1 MTTIVTN
8 RRAAYMEYYNKT
20 LCVTFDELT
29 SGGIISG
36 STLMK
41 NVQRGNIQCAR
52 QGKGEGNY
60 ALYVY
65 ASLPMKYRIMFEA
78 KYGNPSDVLKAQE
91 LKDCVKEDSDA
102 RLFFESF
109 EYDLN
114 GVQTRLSQKLID
126 EYTMNASVVR
136 YLCEHLNRL
145 IVSTHALGG
154 GRRSDLWDIVFT
166 QSEKLREVTSHTL
179 PKNLSRLKEKMSQF
193 KKSGY
198 ESLISGKVGNK
209 NTLKITEDA
218 GRRLIA
224 LKRSRVPVL
233 TDSQIFETFN
243 SEAEGKGWKPL
254 KSVRSLKMWLESAA
268 IEPLWHDAVYG
279 EMSAHQKFDRRHKTQ
294 LPAMRDALWYG
305 DGTKINLYYR
315 DDDGKVRTTSVY
327 EVIDAATEVFLGF
340 CISDNEDY
348 EAQYMA
354 YRMAIQVSGH
364 KPYEIVH
371 DNQGGHKKLQN
382 QKFFDKLCHIHRTTA
397 PYNGAS
403 KTIESVF
410 GRFQQQVLHKDW
422 RFTGQN
428 ITAKKDSSRPNMEYI
443 EANKDKLYTYD
454 ELKAAY
460 LKARTEWNEM
470 AHPATGEQRM
480 KMYEQSENPET
491 PVVTASDMIDM
502 FWVTCERM
510 STFTSSG
517 IEITVKGKKR
527 VYEVMSEPGVPDIE
541 WRRKHTYQK
550 FVVKYDPYDFQ
561 SIRLYWKDKAGE
573 LRFERVAEPYIVI
586 HRAIQEQTDGEAA
599 FIRQQQAAAETSR
612 IERQVAAREIEYAE
626 GVAPEQHGLVS
637 PELKG
642 VRKDVQRQIDRRL
655 RKYGKEPEELSLGRV
670 TKKVSKMDWSEVS
683 ETVSIDMK
691 KLAGKL

>member
-1 MTTIVTN
+1 
-8 RRAAYMEYYNKT
+8 MEYFNKI
-20 LCVTFDELT
+20 LCVTFDELA
-29 SGGIISG
+29 GGDNPVIAG

-41 NVQRGNIQCAR
+41 NVQRGNVQCAR

-65 ASLPMKYRIMFEA
+65 ASLPVKYRMKFEE
-78 KYGNPSDVLKAQE
+78 KYGKPADVLKQQE
-91 LKDCVKEDSDA
+91 LKDWVREDGKA
-102 RLFFESF
+102 REFFEVF

-126 EYTMNASVVR
+126 EYTSNATVLGLLWQKMNELTAT
-136 YLCEHLNRL
+136 
-145 IVSTHALGG
+145 THALGG
-154 GRRSDLWDIVFT
+154 GRRSDLWDIIFA
-166 QSEKLREVTSHTL
+166 QSEKLREVTKHTL

-193 KKSGY
+193 KKDGY
-198 ESLISGKVGNK
+198 GTLISGKIGNK
-209 NTLKITEDA
+209 NTLKITEEA
-218 GRRLIA
+218 SRRLIA

-243 SEAEGKGWKPL
+243 AEAEGKGWKPL
-254 KSVRSLKMWLESAA
+254 KSIRSLKTWLDSAA

-294 LPAMRDALWYG
+294 LPTMRDALWYG
-305 DGTKINLYYR
+305 DGTKLNLYYR

-327 EVIDAATEVFLGF
+327 EVIDAATETFLGF
-340 CISDNEDY
+340 HISDNEDY
-348 EAQYMA
+348 EAQYMS

-382 QKFFDKLCHIHRTTA
+382 QQFFDKLCHIHRTTA

-428 ITAKKDSSRPNMEYI
+428 ITAKKANSRANLEFI
-443 EANKDKLYTYD
+443 EANKDKLYTLA

-470 AHPATGEQRM
+470 AHPATGEQRI
-480 KMYEQSENPET
+480 KMYENSTNPET

-502 FWVTCERM
+502 FWVTCDRM

-517 IEITVKGKKR
+517 IEITVKGQKR
-527 VYEVMSEPGVPDIE
+527 TYEVMSATGTPDIE

-550 FVVKYDPYDFQ
+550 FVVKYDPYDFS

-573 LRFERVAEPYIVI
+573 LRFERVAEPYLLI
-586 HRAIQEQTDGEAA
+586 HRAIQEQTEGEAA
-599 FIRQQQAAAETSR
+599 FIRAQQTATEQSR
-612 IERQVAAREIEYAE
+612 IERQVAAKKIEYAE
-626 GVAPEQHGLVS
+626 GVAPEQNGLVT
-637 PELKG
+637 PDLKG
-642 VRKDVQRQIDRRL
+642 VSADVQRQIDRRT
-655 RKYGKEPEELSLGRV
+655 RKYSAAPEELSLGKWTKRV
-670 TKKVSKMDWSEVS
+670 SSIDFADMLEQKKIEMDAKKV
-683 ETVSIDMK
+683 
-691 KLAGKL
+691 AGKL

>member
-1 MTTIVTN
+1 
-8 RRAAYMEYYNKT
+8 MEYYNRT
-20 LCVTFDELT
+20 LCVTYAELT
-29 SGGIISG
+29 GGDNPIIRR
-36 STLMK
+36 STLLS
-41 NVQRGNIQCAR
+41 NVQRGNIQNVR

-65 ASLPMKYRIMFEA
+65 ASLPMKYRMMFEA
-78 KYGNPSDVLKAQE
+78 KYGKPADVLKAQE
-91 LKDCVKEDSDA
+91 LKEWVKEDGDA
-102 RLFFESF
+102 RAFYEAF

-126 EYTMNASVVR
+126 EYTQNASV
-136 YLCEHLNRL
+136 LRL
-145 IVSTHALGG
+145 LWERMNELTATTHALGG
-154 GRRSDLWDIVFT
+154 GRRGDLWDIVFT

-179 PKNLSRLKEKMSQF
+179 PKNLARLKEKMSQF
-193 KKSGY
+193 KKNGY
-198 ESLISGKVGNK
+198 ESLISGKIGNK
-209 NTLKITEDA
+209 NTLKITKDA

-243 SEAEGKGWKPL
+243 QECEAKGWKPL
-254 KSVRSLKMWLESAA
+254 KSVRSLKTWLESAA

-294 LPAMRDALWYG
+294 LPSMRDALWYG

-315 DDDGKVRTTSVY
+315 DDEGKVRTTSVY

-428 ITAKKDSSRPNMEYI
+428 ITAKKDSSRPNMEFI

-454 ELKAAY
+454 ELKTAY

-502 FWVTCERM
+502 FWVQCDRM

-527 VYEVMSEPGVPDIE
+527 VYEVMTQAGVPDIE

-586 HRAIQEQTDGEAA
+586 HRAIQEQTEGEAT
-599 FIRQQQAAAETSR
+599 FIRQQQKATEESR
-612 IERQVAAREIEYAE
+612 IERQVAGRQIEFAE
-626 GVAPEQHGLVS
+626 GVAPEQNGLS
-637 PELKG
+637 TPDLKG
-642 VRKDVQRQIDRRL
+642 VTADVQRQIDRRL

-683 ETVSIDMK
+683 ETVTIDMK
-691 KLAGKL
+691 KVAGKL

>member
-1 MTTIVTN
+1 
-8 RRAAYMEYYNKT
+8 MEYFNKI
-20 LCVTFDELT
+20 LCVTFDELA
-29 SGGIISG
+29 GGDSPVITG
-36 STLMK
+36 PTLMK

-52 QGKGEGNY
+52 RGGGECTI

-65 ASLPMKYRIMFEA
+65 ASLPVKYRMKFEE
-78 KYGNPSDVLKAQE
+78 KYGKPADVLKQQE
-91 LKDCVKEDSDA
+91 LKDWVREDGKA
-102 RLFFESF
+102 REFFEVF

-126 EYTMNASVVR
+126 EYTSNATVLGLLWQKMNELTAT
-136 YLCEHLNRL
+136 
-145 IVSTHALGG
+145 THALGG
-154 GRRSDLWDIVFT
+154 GRRSDLWDIIFA

-193 KKSGY
+193 KKEGY
-198 ESLISGKVGNK
+198 GTLISGKIGNK
-209 NTLKITEDA
+209 NTLKITEEA
-218 GRRLIA
+218 SRRLIA

-243 SEAEGKGWKPL
+243 AEAEGKGWKPL
-254 KSVRSLKMWLESAA
+254 KSIRSLKTWLDSAA

-294 LPAMRDALWYG
+294 LPTMRDALWYG
-305 DGTKINLYYR
+305 DGTKLNLYYR

-327 EVIDAATEVFLGF
+327 EVIDAATETFLGF
-340 CISDNEDY
+340 HISDNEDY
-348 EAQYMA
+348 EAQYMS

-382 QKFFDKLCHIHRTTA
+382 QQFFDKLCHIHRTTA

-428 ITAKKDSSRPNMEYI
+428 ITAKKDNSRANLEFI
-443 EANKDKLYTYD
+443 EANKDKLYTLA

-470 AHPATGEQRM
+470 AHPATGEQRI
-480 KMYEQSENPET
+480 KMYENSTNPET

-502 FWVTCERM
+502 FWVTCDRM

-517 IEITVKGKKR
+517 IEITVKGQKR
-527 VYEVMSEPGVPDIE
+527 TYEVMSAPGTPDIE

-550 FVVKYDPYDFQ
+550 FVVKYDPYDFS

-573 LRFERVAEPYIVI
+573 LRFERVAEPYLLI
-586 HRAIQEQTDGEAA
+586 HRAIQEQTEGEAA
-599 FIRQQQAAAETSR
+599 FIRAQQTATEQSR
-612 IERQVAAREIEYAE
+612 IERQVVAKEIEYAE
-626 GVAPEQHGLVS
+626 GVAPEQNGLVT
-637 PELKG
+637 PDLKG
-642 VRKDVQRQIDRRL
+642 VSADVQRQIDRRT
-655 RKYGKEPEELSLGRV
+655 RKYSAAPEELSLGKWTKRV
-670 TKKVSKMDWSEVS
+670 SSIDFSEILEQKKIEMDAKKV
-683 ETVSIDMK
+683 
-691 KLAGKL
+691 AGKL

>member
-1 MTTIVTN
+1 
-8 RRAAYMEYYNKT
+8 MEYYNKT

-29 SGGIISG
+29 SGATPVIKAD
-36 STLMK
+36 TLRQNMK
-41 NVQRGNIQCAR
+41 RGNIQCAR

-65 ASLPMKYRIMFEA
+65 ASLPMKYRMMFEA
-78 KYGNPSDVLKAQE
+78 KYGKPADVLKAQE
-91 LKDCVKEDSDA
+91 LKEWVKEDGDA
-102 RLFFESF
+102 RAFYEAF

-126 EYTMNASVVR
+126 EYTSNASVLKM
-136 YLCEHLNRL
+136 LCERMNVLT
-145 IVSTHALGG
+145 STTHALGG
-154 GRRSDLWDIVFT
+154 GRRGDLWDIVFT

-179 PKNLSRLKEKMSQF
+179 PKNLARLKEKMSQF
-193 KKSGY
+193 KKNGY

-209 NTLKITEDA
+209 NTLKITDEA

-243 SEAEGKGWKPL
+243 QECEAKGWKPL
-254 KSVRSLKMWLESAA
+254 KSVRSLKTWLESAA

-294 LPAMRDALWYG
+294 LPSMRDALWYG

-315 DDDGKVRTTSVY
+315 DDEGKVRTTSVY

-382 QKFFDKLCHIHRTTA
+382 QQFFDKLCHIHRTTA

-410 GRFQQQVLHKDW
+410 GRFQMQVLHKDW

-428 ITAKKDSSRPNMEYI
+428 ITAKKDSSRPNMEFI

-470 AHPATGEQRM
+470 AHPATGEQRI

-491 PVVTASDMIDM
+491 PVVTTSNMIDM
-502 FWVTCERM
+502 FWVQCDRM

-527 VYEVMSEPGVPDIE
+527 VYEVMTEAGVPDIE
-541 WRRKHTYQK
+541 WRRKHTYER
-550 FVVKYDPYDFQ
+550 FVVKYDPYDFG
-561 SIRLYWKDKAGE
+561 SIRLYRKDKAGE
-573 LRFERVAEPYIVI
+573 LRFERVAEPYMVI
-586 HRAIQEQTDGEAA
+586 HRAIQEQTEGEAT
-599 FIRQQQAAAETSR
+599 FIRQQQKATEESR
-612 IERQVAAREIEYAE
+612 IERQVAAKAIEYAE
-626 GVAPEQHGLVS
+626 GVAPEQHGLS
-637 PELKG
+637 TPDLKG
-642 VRKDVQRQIDRRL
+642 VTADVQRQIDRRT
-655 RKYGKEPEELSLGRV
+655 RKYSKEPEELSLGRV
-670 TKKVSKMDWSEVS
+670 TKKTSNIDWMEL
-683 ETVSIDMK
+683 ENGPITVDIK
-691 KLAGKL
+691 KVAGKL

>member
-1 MTTIVTN
+1 
-8 RRAAYMEYYNKT
+8 MEYYNKT
-20 LCVTFDELT
+20 LCVTFKELT
-29 SGGIISG
+29 EGGIITG
-36 STLMK
+36 PTLLK
-41 NVQRGNIQCAR
+41 NVQRGNIQCANR
-52 QGKGEGNY
+52 GGGEGSK

-65 ASLPMKYRIMFEA
+65 ASLPMKYRMMFEA
-78 KYGNPSDVLKAQE
+78 KYGKPADVLKAQE
-91 LKDCVKEDSDA
+91 LKEWVKEDGDA
-102 RLFFESF
+102 RAFYEAF

-126 EYTMNASVVR
+126 EYTSNASVLKMLWER
-136 YLCEHLNRL
+136 MNELTRT
-145 IVSTHALGG
+145 THALGG
-154 GRRSDLWDIVFT
+154 GRRGDLWDIVFT

-179 PKNLSRLKEKMSQF
+179 PKNLARLKEKMSQF
-193 KKSGY
+193 KKNGY
-198 ESLISGKVGNK
+198 ESLISGKIGNK

-243 SEAEGKGWKPL
+243 QECEAKGWKPL
-254 KSVRSLKMWLESAA
+254 KSVRSLKTWLESAA

-294 LPAMRDALWYG
+294 LPSMRDALWYG

-315 DDDGKVRTTSVY
+315 DDEGKVRTTSVY

-382 QKFFDKLCHIHRTTA
+382 QQFFDKLCHIHRTTA

-410 GRFQQQVLHKDW
+410 GRFQMQVLHKDW

-428 ITAKKDSSRPNMEYI
+428 ITAKKDSSRPNMEFI

-470 AHPATGEQRM
+470 AHPATGEQRI

-491 PVVTASDMIDM
+491 PVVTPSNMIDM
-502 FWVTCERM
+502 FWVTCDRM

-527 VYEVMSEPGVPDIE
+527 VYEVMTEAGVPDIA
-541 WRRKHTYQK
+541 WRRLHTYER
-550 FVVKYDPYDFQ
+550 FVVKYDPYDFG
-561 SIRLYWKDKAGE
+561 SIRLYRKDKAGE
-573 LRFERVAEPYIVI
+573 LRFERVAEPYMVI
-586 HRAIQEQTDGEAA
+586 HRAIQEQTEGEAT
-599 FIRQQQAAAETSR
+599 FIRQQQKATEESR
-612 IERQVAAREIEYAE
+612 IERQVAAKAIEYAE
-626 GVAPEQHGLVS
+626 GVAPEQHGLS
-637 PELKG
+637 TPDLKG
-642 VRKDVQRQIDRRL
+642 VTADVQRQIDRRT
-655 RKYGKEPEELSLGRV
+655 RKYSKEPEELSLGRV
-670 TKKVSKMDWSEVS
+670 TKKVSKMDWSDLEEQPIV
-683 ETVSIDMK
+683 VDFK
-691 KLAGKL
+691 KVAGKL

>member
-1 MTTIVTN
+1 
-8 RRAAYMEYYNKT
+8 MEYFNKT

-29 SGGIISG
+29 ADGIIAG

-41 NVQRGNIQCAR
+41 NVQRGNIVCAR

-65 ASLPMKYRIMFEA
+65 ASLPMKYKMRFEA
-78 KYGNPSDVLKAQE
+78 KYGKPADVLKAQE
-91 LKDCVKEDSDA
+91 LKDWVREDEDA
-102 RLFFESF
+102 RQYYEAF

-126 EYTMNASVVR
+126 EYTTNASVLKMLWER
-136 YLCEHLNRL
+136 MNELT
-145 IVSTHALGG
+145 STTHALGG
-154 GRRSDLWDIVFT
+154 GRRGDLWDIVFS

-179 PKNLSRLKEKMSQF
+179 PKNLARLKEKMSQF

-198 ESLISGKVGNK
+198 EALISGKIGNK

-224 LKRSRVPVL
+224 LKRSRVPVY
-233 TDSQIFETFN
+233 TDSQIFKTFN
-243 SEAEGKGWKPL
+243 EECEGKGWKPL
-254 KSVRSLKMWLESAA
+254 KSICSLKMWLERADV
-268 IEPLWHDAVYG
+268 EPLWHDAVYG

-294 LPAMRDALWYG
+294 LPQMRDALWYG

-315 DDDGKVRTTSVY
+315 DEDGKVRTTSVY

-382 QKFFDKLCHIHRTTA
+382 QQFFAKLCHIHRTTA

-428 ITAKKDSSRPNMEYI
+428 ITAKKDSSRPNMEFI

-470 AHPATGEQRM
+470 AHPATGEQRI

-491 PVVTASDMIDM
+491 PVVTPSNMIDM
-502 FWVTCERM
+502 FWVQCDRM

-527 VYEVMSEPGVPDIE
+527 VYEVMTEAGVPDIE
-541 WRRKHTYQK
+541 WRRKHTYER
-550 FVVKYDPYDFQ
+550 FVVKYDPYDFG
-561 SIRLYWKDKAGE
+561 SIRLYRKDKAGE

-586 HRAIQEQTDGEAA
+586 HRAIQEQTEGEAA
-599 FIRQQQAAAETSR
+599 FIRAQQTATAQSR
-612 IERQVAAREIEYAE
+612 IERQVEAKKIEYAE
-626 GVAPEQHGLVS
+626 GVAPEQNGLVT
-637 PELKG
+637 PDLKG
-642 VRKDVQRQIDRRL
+642 VTADVQRQIDRRI
-655 RKYGKEPEELSLGRV
+655 RKYSGKPEELSLGRV
-670 TKKVSKMDWSEVS
+670 TKKISKMDWTDLGKEAI
-683 ETVSIDMK
+683 TVDMK
-691 KLAGKL
+691 KTAGKL